1 MSRGIERKKHLQSLN
16 KNYQFIDE
24 EAELEQKFI
33 DQIENT
39 IYHSKLSDEQKATL
53 EQFKNSS
60 LTKRGCKPRSIVPH
74 IWLMKVL
81 GERTKKP
88 YIDITEDDLDKL
100 KISRFTFREY
110 LPTAYQK
117 LDIHPDTIIKR
128 VKDTRQY
135 MIDVLLRDF
144 RRCDDPLQRNN
155 LSKNI
160 SGLLDSQ
167 EKSSRLILAFEEGDK
182 EEIITSGT
190 GLFTKYL
197 SRISNKNI
205 IQESE
210 CQIH

>member
-1 MSRGIERKKHLQSLN
+1 MRTGPKSN
-16 KNYQFIDE
+16 E
-24 EAELEQKFI
+24 EKE
-33 DQIENT
+33 T
-39 IYHSKLSDEQKATL
+39 IIKEIQNLIIT
-53 EQFKNSS
+53 
-60 LTKRGCKPRSIVPH
+60 
-74 IWLMKVL
+74 
-81 GERTKKP
+81 GEIHEKT
-88 YIDITEDDLDKL
+88 ITENADKL

-128 VKDTRQY
+128 VKDTRQF

-144 RRCDDPLQRNN
+144 RKCDDPLQRNN

-167 EKSSRLILAFEEGDK
+167 EKSSRLILAFEDENNK

-197 SRISNKNI
+197 SKISNKNI
-205 IQESE
+205 NQESE
-210 CQIH
+210 CQSH